1 MNVERK
7 DLDAVNVQLVIS
19 VVKADYEE
27 KVNKDINTT
36 RKKVNMPGFR
46 PGHVPASMVKKMYG
60 TQILVDNIN
69 KLVSEELYKYIKD
82 NNLSILGDPLPS
94 ENQKD
99 VNFETDE
106 SFEFAFDLGIAPEID
121 ATIDG
126 KTKIPYYQIELT
138 DTMIDDQVKT
148 YASRF
153 GSYSKAEKSEEKDIL
168 KVDAEEVGK
177 ENGIKLTDA
186 IFSAHYIAD
195 AKIKKS
201 FVGKAVGDIVTMNPS
216 KAYDNESEVAA
227 LLKIK
232 KEEIG
237 DHNGDFN
244 FTIKEITRYT
254 KAEINQDLFDK
265 VFGKDTVKD
274 EKSFREKIKE
284 QIQKNL
290 DADSDYK
297 FSLDARETLIK
308 KAGEIQFPDAFLK
321 RWAKTTNKELTDEK
335 LEEQYADMINDLKW
349 HLIQEKM
356 AKSNNVKIEDQDVDE
371 FAKKVALAQ
380 FAQYGMSNVPDDV
393 LNGYVADMKKDQK
406 AINNMLNGV
415 MNEKINAIIKSTAKL
430 EEKKISLED
439 FNKLLE
445 TKK

>member
-27 KVNKDINTT
+27 KVKKDINTT
-36 RKKVNMPGFR
+36 RKRVNMPGFR
-46 PGHVPASMVKKMYG
+46 PGHVPTDMVKKMYG

-82 NNLSILGDPLPS
+82 NNMSILGDPLPS

-106 SFEFAFDLGIAPEID
+106 DFEFAFDLGMAPEI
-121 ATIDG
+121 AAKVDG

-153 GSYSKAEKSEEKDIL
+153 GSYSKADKSEEKDIL

-177 ENGIKLTDA
+177 EDGIKLTDA
-186 IFSAHYIAD
+186 IFSAQYIAD
-195 AKIKKS
+195 SKAKKS
-201 FVGKAVGDIVTMNPS
+201 FVGKSVGDVVTMNPS
-216 KAYDNESEVAA
+216 KAYDNENEVAA

-232 KEEIG
+232 KEEISN
-237 DHNGDFN
+237 HNGDFN

-254 KAEINQDLFDK
+254 DAEVNQELFDK
-265 VFGKDTVKD
+265 VFGKDSVKD

-297 FSLDARETLIK
+297 FGLDAREILIK
-308 KAGEIQFPDAFLK
+308 NAGDVQFPDAFLK

-335 LEEQYADMINDLKW
+335 LDEQYPDMINDLKW
-349 HLIQEKM
+349 HLIQEKI
-356 AKSNNVKIEDQDVDE
+356 AKSNDVKIEDNDVDE

-430 EEKKISLED
+430 DEKKISLED

-445 TKK
+445 KK

>member
-186 IFSAHYIAD
+186 IFSAQYIAD

-254 KAEINQDLFDK
+254 EAEINQDLFDK

>member
-186 IFSAHYIAD
+186 IFSAQYIAD

-254 KAEINQDLFDK
+254 DAEINQDLFDK

-308 KAGEIQFPDAFLK
+308 KAGEIQFPDTFLK